1 MKIKTSSVFFPNSQ
15 PFSNQDTEEAFY
27 YSIRKFSLIKIPN
40 KKRISQE
47 KLMEA
52 LEKSLR
58 ICQMAGINSKQHY
71 KKIYVYNPEIQTIHI
86 DWRMSKRGFNLML
99 MQMSSENEKMAKWLW
114 ELSDF

>member
-1 MKIKTSSVFFPNSQ
+1 MKTKTASVFFPNSQ
-15 PFSNQDTEEAFY
+15 PFSNHDAEEAFY
-27 YSIRKFSLIKIPN
+27 CSIRKYSLIKIPN
-40 KKRISQE
+40 QKRISEE

-58 ICQMAGINSKQHY
+58 VCQMAGINSQQHY
-71 KKIYVYNPEIQTIHI
+71 KKMYVYDTDNQTVHI